1 MSIRSGIIYFIG
13 ALVNKLY
20 ACQRFYNNKRI
31 NKQLGGGR
39 RIIQYPFLVEG
50 LHNIVASD
58 NINIGVGS
66 TIFTTNAK
74 LLIKSH
80 FVSGPNLTIITGDH
94 FPIIGRFLD
103 TVTAAEKKKYDTG
116 GKADQDVVIEEDV
129 WCGANVTILKGVTI
143 GRGSIIAAGAVV
155 TSNVPPYCIAGGVPA
170 KPIKT
175 HWSIEQIMEHEN
187 TLYGE
192 SYRYSRE
199 EIESFIIK

>member
-1 MSIRSGIIYFIG
+1 MGIRSKIIYLFG

-20 ACQRFYNNKRI
+20 ACQRFYNNRRI
-31 NKQLGGGR
+31 TKQLGGGK
-39 RIIQYPFLVEG
+39 RIIQYPFLIEG
-50 LHNIVASD
+50 IQNIVASE
-58 NINIGVGS
+58 NINIGAGS

-94 FPIIGRFLD
+94 FPIIGRYLD
-103 TVTAAEKKKYDTG
+103 TVSAADKKKYDIEG
-116 GKADQDVVIEEDV
+116 RADQDVIIEEDV

-155 TSNVPPYCIAGGVPA
+155 TRSIPPYCIAGGVPA

-175 HWSIEQIMEHEN
+175 RWSDDQILQHEECLYPIQERF
-187 TLYGE
+187 TLE
-192 SYRYSRE
+192 TLKRR
-199 EIESFIIK
+199 FI

>member
-20 ACQRFYNNKRI
+20 ACQRFYNNRHL

-94 FPIIGRFLD
+94 FPVIGRFID
-103 TVTAAEKKKYDTG
+103 TVSAADKKKYDIER
-116 GKADQDVVIEEDV
+116 KSDQDVVIEEDV

-175 HWSIEQIMEHEN
+175 RWTVEQILEHESL
-187 TLYGE
+187 LYEE
-192 SYRYSRE
+192 SIRFDVK
-199 EIESFIIK
+199 EIESFII